1 MEPYFDHEKLRVYQE
16 SLKFVEWNEQILKK
30 LPKKLSVWSQSD
42 AASTS
47 IVLNIAEGNGKFT
60 PRDRCKFFDISKAS
74 VLECAAALDIIVA
87 KKHFTVEEVH
97 FGKQTL
103 KNIFSMLIGLI
114 RHTSPD
120 RVCESPQRYSTLDN
134 ENESVFIF
142 IFFDSIFRLGAG
154 KK

>member
-16 SLKFVEWNEQILKK
+16 SLKFVEWNEQILKT
-30 LPKKLSVWSQSD
+30 LPKKLSVWSQLD

-103 KNIFSMLIGLI
+103 SKQIAQG
-114 RHTSPD
+114 
-120 RVCESPQRYSTLDN
+120 
-134 ENESVFIF
+134 
-142 IFFDSIFRLGAG
+142 GAG
-154 KK
+154 DLTPEFFANLTRYQESA